1 MNKFDTDSL
10 FINIGG
16 FLDDKIGKNW
26 RSLSDEKKIFYIKK
40 LSRVIEDY
48 VNTQCYKE
56 IQRKTYNSIVQDF
69 RIKWKQEVI
78 AKSALFICKKR
89 YSMWHINEEGVDVN
103 KIKNVGLEI
112 VRSDTPSSIRPR
124 LKEMVDMILKGVTD
138 SELKLTIL
146 KHKKEIS
153 KVYPEEI
160 AVNVGVSDIEKYQD
174 SDGKAMKGAPWHV
187 KGVLNYRKLLEYM
200 SIKDKY
206 EDISSKTKVKVVY
219 VKKNLLG
226 IDSVSFIRW
235 PKEFDDAVQIDYQ
248 KHIEK
253 FYTDK
258 ILMLLEPMQKTDLL
272 RQNSAGL
279 DLFFQ

>member
-1 MNKFDTDSL
+1 LNGFDTDSL
-10 FINIGG
+10 FIDIGG
-16 FLDDKIGKNW
+16 FLDDKIGKDW

-40 LSRVIEDY
+40 LSRIIEEY
-48 VNTQCYKE
+48 VNENCYRE
-56 IQRKTYNSIVQDF
+56 TQRKTYNSAVQDF

-89 YSMWHINEEGVDVN
+89 YSMYHVNEEGAPVN
-103 KIKNVGLEI
+103 YIKNVGLEI

-124 LKEMVDMILKGVTD
+124 LKEMVDMILKGSTD
-138 SELKLTIL
+138 KELRDTIL
-146 KHKKEIS
+146 KHKSEIS

-174 SDGKAMKGAPWHV
+174 SDGKATKGTPWHV

-200 SIKDKY
+200 SVKDKY

-235 PKEFDDAVQIDYQ
+235 PKEFDDVVQIDYQ

-258 ILMLLEPMQKTDLL
+258 ILMLLEPMQKIDLL
-272 RQNSAGL
+272 KQNSAGL